1 MVRTLH
7 GKILLKRK
15 GFAVIET
22 GGLGLKVL
30 TNQRVLD
37 GMLDEGRET
46 KLHCHLHVAEK
57 ALDLYGFRSED
68 ELELF
73 ELLITVS
80 GVGPKSALA
89 IMEVADLER
98 LTAAIQEGRADLL
111 ASAAGVGKKT
121 AARVVLELKNK
132 VQVSSGS
139 EGTVRSM
146 EADNDLVSA
155 LASLGYS
162 RESAKAALAKVP
174 ADVLGLEQ
182 RLKAAL
188 KNLSRSK

>member
-1 MVRTLH
+1 MVRTLS
-7 GKILLKRK
+7 GKILSKRK
-15 GFAVIET
+15 GFAVIEV

-30 TNQRVLD
+30 TNQRVLE

-46 KLHCHLHVAEK
+46 RLHCHLHVAEK

-73 ELLITVS
+73 EQLITVS

-111 ASAAGVGKKT
+111 ASAVGVGKKT
-121 AARVVLELKNK
+121 AARVVLELRGK
-132 VQVSSGS
+132 VQASSES
-139 EGTVRSM
+139 EGTVRTM
-146 EADNDLVSA
+146 EADNDLVGA
-155 LASLGYS
+155 LSSLGYNK
-162 RESAKAALAKVP
+162 ETAKAALAKVP
-174 ADVLGLEQ
+174 PEVLGLEA

-188 KNLSRSK
+188 KILGGNK